1 MAKINNEQT
10 GSIVGL
16 NIHDYDSDF
25 DKKRWDG
32 CLASIKNSKGE
43 VISLYTTSHRLQAA
57 LVMAYVTRVRV
68 TVYLGDL
75 VNVKGTPEMEKLLS
89 SMPTSD
95 GPFSVNAVWTQY

>member
-1 MAKINNEQT
+1 MAQFNIEQT

-43 VISLYTTSHRLQAA
+43 VISLYTTSHRREAA
-57 LVMAYVTRVRV
+57 LVMGYVTRVTV

-89 SMPTSD
+89 SLPSAH
-95 GPFSVNAVWTQY
+95 GPFSVKAVW